1 MGVEEEEEVRVVESS
16 LVAASDET
24 PPKSLWLSQLDLK
37 ATRRHTPLLW
47 FYRSG
52 DGVQATD
59 GFFNVTR
66 LKAALAKALVTFYPL
81 AGRIGDDGD
90 GRAEVNCG
98 NQGVL
103 FVVARSEDLTVADFH
118 GRPSSKLRR
127 LFVPRM
133 EPPSIVCGVQLTFF
147 KCGGVAIGLAVHHFV
162 VDGSSTSHFTRTWA
176 AISRTGDMSAVEA
189 EPPCHHRFLLRPRSP
204 PAVHP
209 DALSVFCPMVNLCEP
224 SGVPLRSEA
233 FVVSKD
239 QLEALK
245 QACGGRAVSTFCALT
260 AHIWKCVSA
269 TRPMPPD
276 ATTRLTCPV
285 SIRRKLAPPLPS
297 GYFGNAVI
305 RVGVTSEV
313 RGIVSEELSSVARR
327 IKGTIGRVDD
337 ELVRSAI
344 DYFELAERDSR
355 PAQGSLPTTELRVVS
370 WLGMPIYDTDFGWGK
385 PVMMMRAE
393 SEGSGRVYMM
403 DGDGDGDGDGG
414 SVRIIVCLE
423 ATIIKEFHDM
433 LYAKFS
439 DLIRSSL

>member
-1 MGVEEEEEVRVVESS
+1 
-16 LVAASDET
+16 
-24 PPKSLWLSQLDLK
+24 
-37 ATRRHTPLLW
+37 
-47 FYRSG
+47 G

-59 GFFNVTR
+59 DFFNATR

-81 AGRIGDDGD
+81 AGRIDDDGD

-103 FVVARSEDLTVADFH
+103 FVVARSEDLTIADFH

-147 KCGGVAIGLAVHHFV
+147 KCGGVAIGLAVPLATIA
-162 VDGSSTSHFTRTWA
+162 SS
-176 AISRTGDMSAVEA
+176 
-189 EPPCHHRFLLRPRSP
+189 PCSP

-209 DALSVFCPMVNLCEP
+209 DALSVFCPMVKLCEP

-233 FVVSKD
+233 FLVSKD
-239 QLEALK
+239 QPEALK

-260 AHIWKCVSA
+260 AHIWKCVST

-276 ATTRLTCPV
+276 ATTRLTFLV
-285 SIRRKLAPPLPS
+285 SIRRKLAPPLPT

-313 RGIVSEELSSVARR
+313 RGIVSEELTSVASR
-327 IKGTIGRVDD
+327 IKGTIRRVDD

-355 PAQGSLPTTELRVVS
+355 PAQGSLPMTELRVVS
-370 WLGMPIYDTDFGWGK
+370 WLGMPIYDTDFGWGR

-393 SEGSGRVYMM
+393 SERGGRVYMM
-403 DGDGDGDGDGG
+403 DGDGDGDGG
-414 SVRIIVCLE
+414 SVRIIMCLE